1 MGRSGG
7 MVHLEVDDSDLDV
20 PVKYVILPNELM
32 EVGTVIGMLGDT
44 VTTAT
49 STAVTVGD
57 TVLVEGNTIRKVTDV
72 SPDGETLTLN
82 RPVADGSSGALYEVV
97 SDAAKLT

>member
-1 MGRSGG
+1 MAGDDGRGSGVGLGRG

-32 EVGTVIGMLGDT
+32 MVGTVTGMLGDT

-49 STAVTVGD
+49 THSG
-57 TVLVEGNTIRKVTDV
+57 LGYR
-72 SPDGETLTLN
+72 GRGH
-82 RPVADGSSGALYEVV
+82 RPC
-97 SDAAKLT
+97 